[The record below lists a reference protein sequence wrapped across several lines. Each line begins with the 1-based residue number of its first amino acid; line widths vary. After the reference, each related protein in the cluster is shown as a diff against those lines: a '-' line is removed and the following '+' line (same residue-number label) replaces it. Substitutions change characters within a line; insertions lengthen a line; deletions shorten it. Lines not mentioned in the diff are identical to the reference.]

1 MRLQFDFFGK
11 AISDGVF
18 FQQEAIISGF
28 LFSIFVILA
37 AVDAL
42 WLGLSVHWRLQ
53 NGAILIYQLYF
64 L

>member
-11 AISDGVF
+11 AVSDGVV

-28 LFSIFVILA
+28 LFFIFVILA

-42 WLGLSVHWRLQ
+42 
-53 NGAILIYQLYF
+53 
-64 L
+64 

>member
-42 WLGLSVHWRLQ
+42 
-53 NGAILIYQLYF
+53 
-64 L
+64 